1 MPEKASFPTVAKE
14 ARKEYNKCN
23 QRQEGLIDSMQSALL
38 ESTILKSEESF
49 MKIAI
54 AGTGYVGLSN
64 AVLLSQH
71 NDVTAVDVIPE
82 KVDMVNRRKSPIA
95 DAYIED
101 YLKNKKLSLTATLDG
116 DSAYREA
123 DLIVIAAPTNY
134 DDATGHFD
142 TKAVESILSQIRRVQ
157 SKAVVIIKST
167 IPIGYTEKIAKV
179 YPELSILFAP
189 EFLREGKALYDN
201 LYPSRIIV
209 GIPKGKE
216 DLLPKA
222 RLFASL
228 EQEGAIKE
236 NIPVLITGSSE
247 AESIKLFSNT
257 FLAIRVAYF
266 NEIDTYA
273 EEKGLKTEDII
284 KGMGYDPRI
293 GDFYNNPSFGYGGY
307 CLPKDTKQLLANY
320 QDVPETMIRAV
331 VDANETRKQ
340 YIADHIASLS
350 PKLVGVYRLT
360 MKSGSDNFRSSAI
373 QGIISRL
380 KKKGIALLIYEPTL
394 DKDTFEGVPVT
405 HDLDSFRRD
414 ADIILA
420 NRLSAD
426 LQPVKDKVYTRDLFS
441 RD

>member
-1 MPEKASFPTVAKE
+1 
-14 ARKEYNKCN
+14 
-23 QRQEGLIDSMQSALL
+23 
-38 ESTILKSEESF
+38 

-71 NDVTAVDVIPE
+71 HDVTAVDVIPE
-82 KVDMVNRRKSPIA
+82 KVDMVNRRESPIA
-95 DAYIED
+95 DPYIED
-101 YLKNKKLSLTATLDG
+101 YLKNRKLSLTATLDG

-123 DLIVIAAPTNY
+123 ELIVIAAPTNY
-134 DDATGHFD
+134 DDMTGRFD
-142 TKAVESILSQIRRVQ
+142 TGAVESILSQIRRVQ
-157 SKAVVIIKST
+157 SKATVIIKST
-167 IPIGYTEKIAKV
+167 IPIGYTERIAKV

-209 GIPKGKE
+209 GIPGGRE
-216 DLLPKA
+216 DLRPQA
-222 RLFASL
+222 ELFASL
-228 EQEGAIKE
+228 QQEGAIKE
-236 NIPVLITGSSE
+236 HIPVLITGSSE

-273 EEKGLKTEDII
+273 EEKGLNTKDII

-307 CLPKDTKQLLANY
+307 CLPKDTKQLLSNY
-320 QDVPETMIRAV
+320 RGIPETMIRAV

-350 PKLVGVYRLT
+350 PRLAGIYRLT

-373 QGIISRL
+373 QGIIARL
-380 KKKGIALLIYEPTL
+380 KEKGVPLLIYEPTL
-394 DKDTFEGVPVT
+394 KEDSFEGIPVT
-405 HDLDSFRRD
+405 HDIDLFRKNCS
-414 ADIILA
+414 IILA
-420 NRLSAD
+420 NRVGAD
-426 LQPVKDKVYTRDLFS
+426 LRPVKDKVYTRDLFS

>member
-1 MPEKASFPTVAKE
+1 
-14 ARKEYNKCN
+14 
-23 QRQEGLIDSMQSALL
+23 
-38 ESTILKSEESF
+38 

-64 AVLLSQH
+64 AILLSQH
-71 NDVTAVDVIPE
+71 HKVTAVDVIQE
-82 KVDMVNRRKSPIA
+82 KVDMVNRKESPIV
-95 DAYIED
+95 DDYIED
-101 YLKNKKLSLTATLDG
+101 YLAHKDLDLTATMDG
-116 DSAYREA
+116 DSAYRDA

-134 DDATGHFD
+134 DTETNHFD
-142 TKAVESILSQIRRVQ
+142 TSAVEAILSQIQRVG
-157 SKAVVIIKST
+157 SKAIVVIKST
-167 IPIGYTEKIAKV
+167 IPIGYTQEISAV
-179 YPELSILFAP
+179 YPDLSILFAP

-216 DLLPKA
+216 ALRPEAEK
-222 RLFASL
+222 FAAL
-228 EQEGAIKE
+228 EQEGAVRE

-273 EEKGLKTEDII
+273 EEKGLNTADII

-307 CLPKDTKQLLANY
+307 CLPKDTRQLLSNFEGI
-320 QDVPETMIRAV
+320 PETMIRAV
-331 VDANETRKQ
+331 VDSNETRKSF
-340 YIADHIASLS
+340 IADRIAARN
-350 PKLVGVYRLT
+350 PKKPGIYRLI

-373 QGIISRL
+373 QGVIERL
-380 KKKGIALLIYEPTL
+380 RDKDIPLLIYEPSYKG
-394 DKDTFEGVPVT
+394 DSFMGIPVT
-405 HDLDSFRRD
+405 KDLQQLKDEC
-414 ADIILA
+414 DIILT
-420 NRLSAD
+420 NREEKD
-426 LQPVKDKVYTRDLFS
+426 LEDVKDKVYTRDLFT

>member
-1 MPEKASFPTVAKE
+1 
-14 ARKEYNKCN
+14 
-23 QRQEGLIDSMQSALL
+23 
-38 ESTILKSEESF
+38 

-64 AVLLSQH
+64 AILLAQH
-71 NDVTAVDVIPE
+71 HEVTAVDVIPE
-82 KVDMVNRRKSPIA
+82 KVDMVNRRESPIA

-101 YLKNKKLSLTATLDG
+101 YLKHKNLSLTATLDG

-123 DLIVIAAPTNY
+123 ELIIIAAPTNY
-134 DDATGHFD
+134 DDVTGHFD
-142 TKAVESILSQIRRVQ
+142 TMAVESILSQIQRVK
-157 SKAVVIIKST
+157 SKALVVIKST
-167 IPIGYTEKIAKV
+167 IPIGYTQKISER
-179 YPELSILFAP
+179 YPALSVLFAP

-216 DLLPKA
+216 SLLPGA

-228 EQEGAIKE
+228 MQEGAIKE
-236 NIPVLITGSSE
+236 EIPVLITGSSE

-273 EEKGLKTEDII
+273 EEKGLRTADII

-320 QDVPETMIRAV
+320 RDVPETMIRAV
-331 VDANETRKQ
+331 VEANETRKQ

-350 PKLVGVYRLT
+350 PKRVGIYRLT

-373 QGIISRL
+373 QGIIERL
-380 KKKGIALLIYEPTL
+380 KEKGMDLIIYEPTL
-394 DKDTFEGVPVT
+394 DKDAFEGVPVT
-405 HDLDSFRRD
+405 HDLESFRETS
-414 ADIILA
+414 DIILA
-420 NRLSAD
+420 NRVSEEL
-426 LQPVKDKVYTRDLFS
+426 LPVKDKVYTRDLFS

>member
-1 MPEKASFPTVAKE
+1 
-14 ARKEYNKCN
+14 
-23 QRQEGLIDSMQSALL
+23 
-38 ESTILKSEESF
+38 

-64 AVLLSQH
+64 AILLSQH
-71 NDVTAVDVIPE
+71 HKVTAVDVIQE
-82 KVDMVNRRKSPIA
+82 KVDMVNRKESPIV
-95 DAYIED
+95 DDYIED
-101 YLKNKKLSLTATLDG
+101 YLAHKDLDLTATMDG
-116 DSAYREA
+116 DSAYRDA

-134 DDATGHFD
+134 DTETNHFD
-142 TKAVESILSQIRRVQ
+142 TSAVEAILSQIQRVG
-157 SKAVVIIKST
+157 SKAIVVIKST
-167 IPIGYTEKIAKV
+167 IPIGYTQEISAV
-179 YPELSILFAP
+179 YPDLSILFAP

-216 DLLPKA
+216 ALRPEAEK
-222 RLFASL
+222 FAAL
-228 EQEGAIKE
+228 EQEGAVRE

-273 EEKGLKTEDII
+273 EEKGLNTADII

-307 CLPKDTKQLLANY
+307 CLPKDTRQLLSNFEGI
-320 QDVPETMIRAV
+320 PETMIRAV
-331 VDANETRKQ
+331 VDSNETRKSF
-340 YIADHIASLS
+340 IADRIAARN
-350 PKLVGVYRLT
+350 PKKAVIYRLI

-373 QGIISRL
+373 QGVIERL
-380 KKKGIALLIYEPTL
+380 RDKDIPLLIYEPSYKG
-394 DKDTFEGVPVT
+394 DSFMGIPVT
-405 HDLDSFRRD
+405 KDLQQLKDEC
-414 ADIILA
+414 DIILT
-420 NRLSAD
+420 NREEKD
-426 LQPVKDKVYTRDLFS
+426 LEDVKDKVYTRDLFT

>member
-1 MPEKASFPTVAKE
+1 
-14 ARKEYNKCN
+14 
-23 QRQEGLIDSMQSALL
+23 
-38 ESTILKSEESF
+38 

-64 AVLLSQH
+64 AILLAQH
-71 NDVTAVDVIPE
+71 HEVTAVDVIPE
-82 KVDMVNRRKSPIA
+82 KVDMVNRRESPIA

-101 YLKNKKLSLTATLDG
+101 YLKHKNLSLTATLDG

-123 DLIVIAAPTNY
+123 ELIIIAAPANY
-134 DDATGHFD
+134 DDVTGHFD
-142 TKAVESILSQIRRVQ
+142 TRAVESILSQIQRVK
-157 SKAVVIIKST
+157 SRALVVIKST
-167 IPIGYTEKIAKV
+167 IPIGYTQKISER
-179 YPELSILFAP
+179 YPTLSILFAP

-216 DLLPKA
+216 SLLSGA

-228 EQEGAIKE
+228 MQEGAIKE
-236 NIPVLITGSSE
+236 EIPVLITGSSE

-273 EEKGLKTEDII
+273 EEKGLRTADII

-320 QDVPETMIRAV
+320 RDVPETMIRAV
-331 VDANETRKQ
+331 VEANETRKQ

-350 PKLVGVYRLT
+350 PKRVGIYRLT

-373 QGIISRL
+373 QGIIERL
-380 KKKGIALLIYEPTL
+380 KEKGMDLIIYEPTL

-405 HDLDSFRRD
+405 HDLESFRETS
-414 ADIILA
+414 DIILA
-420 NRLSAD
+420 NRVSED
-426 LQPVKDKVYTRDLFS
+426 LLPVKDKVYTRDLFS

>member
-1 MPEKASFPTVAKE
+1 
-14 ARKEYNKCN
+14 
-23 QRQEGLIDSMQSALL
+23 
-38 ESTILKSEESF
+38 

-64 AVLLSQH
+64 AILLAQH
-71 NDVTAVDVIPE
+71 HEVTAVDVIPE
-82 KVDMVNRRKSPIA
+82 KVDMVNRRESPIA

-101 YLKNKKLSLTATLDG
+101 YLKHKNLSLTATLDG

-123 DLIVIAAPTNY
+123 ELIIIAAPTNY
-134 DDATGHFD
+134 DDVTGHFD
-142 TKAVESILSQIRRVQ
+142 TRAVESILSQIQRVK
-157 SKAVVIIKST
+157 SRALVIIKST
-167 IPIGYTEKIAKV
+167 IPIGYTQKISER
-179 YPELSILFAP
+179 YPTLSILFAP

-216 DLLPKA
+216 SLLSGA

-228 EQEGAIKE
+228 MQEGAIKE
-236 NIPVLITGSSE
+236 EIPVLITGSSE

-266 NEIDTYA
+266 NEIDTYT
-273 EEKGLKTEDII
+273 EEKGLRTDII

-320 QDVPETMIRAV
+320 RDVPETMIRAV
-331 VDANETRKQ
+331 VEANETRKQ

-350 PKLVGVYRLT
+350 PKLVGIYRLT

-373 QGIISRL
+373 QGIIERL
-380 KKKGIALLIYEPTL
+380 KEKGIDLIIYEPTL
-394 DKDTFEGVPVT
+394 DKDAFEGVPVT
-405 HDLDSFRRD
+405 HDLEGFRETS
-414 ADIILA
+414 DIILA
-420 NRLSAD
+420 NRVSED
-426 LQPVKDKVYTRDLFS
+426 LLPVKDKVYTRDLFS